1 MVVSLVPPPRF
12 VRAAHV
18 RSSTP
23 GKAPDHA
30 AAYESRVTIVLPPHR
45 PVEACDGPALEGL
58 QIWASVTV
66 DHGVGLAAE
75 RDEGVEAVEDLVPSF
90 VLAVA
95 DEHVDAQ
102 MGGRN
107 ASRIENADA
116 ALEYLLVA

>member
-23 GKAPDHA
+23 GKAPDPEFA
-30 AAYESRVTIVLPPHR
+30 YALANVDASAYESRVTIVLPPHR

-107 ASRIENADA
+107 ASRI
-116 ALEYLLVA
+116 